1 MADVLVHVLDHDGQ
15 FNKSSLGALSEAARL
30 AGELGGEA
38 HAVVVGDQALCAGL
52 GRYGAARVY
61 RAAGPAGLA
70 QPVVDAMAGL
80 MRGGRFACALFGGGL
95 LGLEA
100 GAALAARLGAGIA
113 VEVTATGVRAG
124 RLVAERPVLG
134 DSQISEIELSGP
146 GGIIVARIG
155 SFEAIERGGR
165 DAPVEDLAI
174 EPSAPA
180 TRVRMIERGAQRGG
194 AEADIETAEVV
205 VAGGRGLGGP
215 EAFALCE
222 ELARA
227 FGPAAAVGA
236 TRAVVDAGWY
246 PYAAQVG
253 QTGKTVAPKLYVAAG
268 ISGQIQHKVGMQGS
282 ESILAI
288 NTDGH
293 APIFEFADLGIVGDL
308 HRILPRLSAALR
320 ARDGG
325 R

>member
-15 FNKSSLGALSEAARL
+15 FNKSSLGALSEGARL

-38 HAVVVGDQALCAGL
+38 HAAVIGGQAPCAAL

-61 RAAGPAGLA
+61 RAGGPAGVA

-80 MRGGRFACALFGGGL
+80 MREGRFACALFGGGL
-95 LGLEA
+95 LGHEA

-146 GGIIVARIG
+146 AGIIVARIG
-155 SFEAIERGGR
+155 AFEALDRGAG
-165 DAPVEDLAI
+165 DAPVEDLAF

-180 TRVRMIERGAQRGG
+180 TRVRMIEHGAQRGG
-194 AEADIETAEVV
+194 EEADIEAAEVV
-205 VAGGRGLGGP
+205 VAGGR

-253 QTGKTVAPKLYVAAG
+253 QTGKTVAPKLYIAAG

-288 NTDGH
+288 NTDAR
-293 APIFEFADLGIVGDL
+293 APIFEFTDLGIVGDL
-308 HRILPRLSAALR
+308 HRILPRLAAALR
-320 ARDGG
+320 ARGDG

>member
-1 MADVLVHVLDHDGQ
+1 MADILVHVLDHDGE

-30 AGELGGEA
+30 AGGLGGEA
-38 HAVVVGDQALCAGL
+38 HAVVIGGQAPCAAL

-61 RAAGPAGLA
+61 RCGGPAGLA
-70 QPVVDAMAGL
+70 QPVVDAMAWL
-80 MRGGRFACALFGGGL
+80 MRERGFAYALFGGGL

-113 VEVTATGVRAG
+113 VEVTAVGVRAG
-124 RLVAERPVLG
+124 CLVAERPVLG
-134 DSQISEIELSGP
+134 DSQISEVELSGP

-155 SFEAIERGGR
+155 AFEPIDRGERQ
-165 DAPVEDLAI
+165 ASVEDLAI

-180 TRVRMIERGAQRGG
+180 TRVRMIERAAQRGG
-194 AEADIETAEVV
+194 QETDIETAAVV

-215 EAFALCE
+215 EAFTLCE

-288 NTDGH
+288 NTDAR
-293 APIFEFADLGIVGDL
+293 APIFEFADLGIIGDL
-308 HRILPRLSAALR
+308 HRILPRLAAALR
-320 ARDGG
+320 ARGAG